1 MTTPHQRRRP
11 PTADQR
17 RRARRAT
24 RVMRAAA
31 RPVPVGEE
39 MRFKMLGVCVLTGIA
54 LIARL
59 ALLG

>member
-1 MTTPHQRRRP
+1 MTNPHPRHRP
-11 PTADQR
+11 PTANQR
-17 RRARRAT
+17 QRARRET

-31 RPVPVGEE
+31 QPVPVGEE